1 MKLDDIGEKL
11 TELGNEWEDE
21 ITRVVRGK
29 TNLNDLE
36 SIMDSYA
43 LYAGFLY
50 GLAYT
55 QNKAL
60 VAARDGVRQTM
71 DVIEAYLSRRTENET

>member
-1 MKLDDIGEKL
+1 MNLNEIGEKL
-11 TELGNEWEDE
+11 TDLGNKWEEAVNE
-21 ITRVVRGK
+21 IGGP
-29 TNLNDLE
+29 NLNDLE

-55 QNKAL
+55 QNKTL
-60 VAARDGVRQTM
+60 VAVRDEVRQTM